1 MRDRGGGGVGH
12 GARIFNA
19 INAPYSRLAFRGGQ
33 CRTRIMHA
41 LFGMSQTRQGGT
53 RPEPSLPPF
62 SLPNL
67 RLRSLTMDRLP
78 GAAIFPHTCSRLCQR
93 PRRSFSSC
101 EGKIG
106 ILVFLADNGDKRFGK
121 IDRPLVFW
129 SSNQFCNI
137 EAKSAWLQKDFT
149 NGINR
154 IPVSSVVIQNYVVA
168 DETIEFLTSLL
179 DVFYNFIEGNVHRIY
194 RIDKFNV
201 FCSLWNRLKYN
212 AN

>member
-1 MRDRGGGGVGH
+1 MEKIGRKRRGKFLRILLAAGKWKKTGEDIGNRHGFPVKGGRKPIRPRFHGRGFDRWMRDRGGGGVGH

-19 INAPYSRLAFRGGQ
+19 INAPYPRLTFRGGQ

-106 ILVFLADNGDKRFGK
+106 ILGFLVDNGDKRFGK
-121 IDRPLVFW
+121 IDRPLVF
-129 SSNQFCNI
+129 
-137 EAKSAWLQKDFT
+137 
-149 NGINR
+149 
-154 IPVSSVVIQNYVVA
+154 
-168 DETIEFLTSLL
+168 
-179 DVFYNFIEGNVHRIY
+179 
-194 RIDKFNV
+194 
-201 FCSLWNRLKYN
+201 
-212 AN
+212 

>member
-1 MRDRGGGGVGH
+1 MEKIGRKRRGKFLRILLAAGKWKKTGEDIGNRHGFPVKGGRKPSADSSAISRARIRSWMRDRGGGGVGH

-19 INAPYSRLAFRGGQ
+19 INAPYPRLAFRGGQ

-93 PRRSFSSC
+93 PRRSFSSPC

-121 IDRPLVFW
+121 IDRPLVF
-129 SSNQFCNI
+129 
-137 EAKSAWLQKDFT
+137 
-149 NGINR
+149 
-154 IPVSSVVIQNYVVA
+154 
-168 DETIEFLTSLL
+168 
-179 DVFYNFIEGNVHRIY
+179 
-194 RIDKFNV
+194 
-201 FCSLWNRLKYN
+201 
-212 AN
+212 